1 LTSFPRR
8 QRLVGLTPDDWRET
22 VRPKLLPIVL
32 GVAVLGAVSFSGM
45 ASAGT
50 AAVTTL
56 TIKAQSGD
64 LSGTIDSPRPMKC
77 ARNRNVIVYK
87 QKGKN
92 QDVSEDRKVASDTAG
107 LNGDRYEWSIGNS
120 GLSGKFYAHVKRT
133 PDCKAASSR
142 TVKTQN

>member
-1 LTSFPRR
+1 LKA
-8 QRLVGLTPDDWRET
+8 
-22 VRPKLLPIVL
+22 KLLPIVL
-32 GVAVLGAVSFSGM
+32 GLAVLGAVSLSGV
-45 ASAGT
+45 AIAGT

-56 TIKAQSGD
+56 TIRAQSGD

-87 QKGKN
+87 QRGRD
-92 QDVSEDRKVASDTAG
+92 QDVSVDRRVASDTAG
-107 LNGDRYEWSIGNS
+107 LNGARYEWSIGNS

-142 TVKTQN
+142 TVKTHN